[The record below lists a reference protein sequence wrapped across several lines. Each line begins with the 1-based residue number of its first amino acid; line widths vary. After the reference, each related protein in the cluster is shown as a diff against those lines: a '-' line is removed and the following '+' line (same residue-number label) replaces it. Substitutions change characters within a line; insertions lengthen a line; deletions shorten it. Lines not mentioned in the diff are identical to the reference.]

1 MEFELNF
8 CETCYQMTN
17 HLNGVCQ
24 KCKPKGMESKEII
37 EGINLI
43 AKFMG
48 YNVKEYSDTSSEGN
62 GNTTYL
68 YSKNGV
74 TTDELW
80 YNSSWDALIPVI
92 QKCWNE
98 QPMTGE
104 MVYMFDEITIFRPVE
119 DSFKRVI
126 TIVKYFK

>member
-1 MEFELNF
+1 
-8 CETCYQMTN
+8 MTN

-24 KCKPKGMESKEII
+24 KCKPKGMESKDII

-48 YNVKEYSDTSSEGN
+48 YYVKEYSDTSSEGN

-68 YSKNGV
+68 YSKNGI

-92 QKCWNE
+92 LKCWDE
-98 QPMTGE
+98 QPTNGE
-104 MVYMFDEITIFRPVE
+104 MSYIFNDISIFKPIEV
-119 DSFKRVI
+119 SFERVV
-126 TIVKYFK
+126 TFVKYIK